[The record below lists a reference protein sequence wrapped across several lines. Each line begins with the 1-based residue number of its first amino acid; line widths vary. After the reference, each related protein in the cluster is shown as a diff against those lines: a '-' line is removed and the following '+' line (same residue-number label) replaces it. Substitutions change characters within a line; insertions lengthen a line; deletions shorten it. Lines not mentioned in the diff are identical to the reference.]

1 MTARQSDA
9 VALWS
14 TRRVRCPMRL
24 PDDDQD
30 ARLLAAGWT
39 PSPRRLG
46 EYLDAT
52 GDGAP
57 RWWTRAL
64 ELIARDGAL

>member
-1 MTARQSDA
+1 MVS
-9 VALWS
+9 VGEV
-14 TRRVRCPMRL
+14 VRLRA
-24 PDDDQD
+24 DD

-39 PSPRRLG
+39 PSSRRIG

-64 ELIARDGAL
+64 ELIARDGAP

>member
-1 MTARQSDA
+1 MSA
-9 VALWS
+9 ALTLWA

-24 PDDDQD
+24 PDDDQC
-30 ARLLAAGWT
+30 ACLLAAGWT
-39 PSPRRLG
+39 PSPRRVG
-46 EYLDAT
+46 ESLDAT
-52 GDGAP
+52 GDTEP